1 MQTKKLQMDISKA
14 MSICL
19 RHGVTVYPV
28 VSGRMFKIEVND
40 NNKLKRYTKEIGP
53 KEISKAQSDTYKYH
67 AIKIL
72 NDKNNAV

>member
-1 MQTKKLQMDISKA
+1 MDISKA

-19 RHGVTVYPV
+19 RNGVTVYPV
-28 VSGRMFKIEVND
+28 ISGRMFKIEVND
-40 NNKLKRYTKEIGP
+40 NNKLNRYSKEIGQ